1 MISTFKAG
9 TSVAERECQGGN
21 MNKTLNK
28 LTAADLK
35 AQDQKLR
42 KLEEKTPSNDDLNAP
57 VRYRA
62 A

>member
-1 MISTFKAG
+1 MDK
-9 TSVAERECQGGN
+9 TSYAV
-21 MNKTLNK
+21 MNK